1 MDYEQLLEEKGA
13 DKQIRDLQNEV
24 AQRDVMVE
32 ELERVR
38 AELEQQRAELTA
50 TAEKLGVAMATRRE
64 A

>member
-1 MDYEQLLEEKGA
+1 M
-13 DKQIRDLQNEV
+13 

>member
-1 MDYEQLLEEKGA
+1 
-13 DKQIRDLQNEV
+13 
-24 AQRDVMVE
+24 MVE

-50 TAEKLGVAMATRRE
+50 TAEKLGVAATAVCE

>member
-1 MDYEQLLEEKGA
+1 ML
-13 DKQIRDLQNEV
+13 
-24 AQRDVMVE
+24 VE

-50 TAEKLGVAMATRRE
+50 TAEKLGVATAARCE